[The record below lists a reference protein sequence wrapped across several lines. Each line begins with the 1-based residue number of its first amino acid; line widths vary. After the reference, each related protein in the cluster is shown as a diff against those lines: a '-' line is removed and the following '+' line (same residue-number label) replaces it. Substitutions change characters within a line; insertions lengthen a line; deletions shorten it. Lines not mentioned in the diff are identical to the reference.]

1 MEWPALADI
10 APDAFPKDVV
20 GRAKE
25 LAAEIGSVG
34 AYSHSQGVPYIRQ
47 SVAKFIE
54 GASPRFLDF
63 HSDETNTQFSF
74 RTGRLSR

>member
-20 GRAKE
+20 ARAKE

-34 AYSHSQGVPYIRQ
+34 AYSHSQGVPFIRQ
-47 SVAKFIE
+47 SVANFIE
-54 GASPRFLDF
+54 GMSASFPVSTFPANPR
-63 HSDETNTQFSF
+63 F
-74 RTGRLSR
+74 RTGRLSC